1 MKMKYT
7 SAFCFSL
14 LLCASLWAQD
24 KPRSTQ
30 KDSAM
35 VSTAKVKFAPAT
47 KKEVNTKDSAV
58 VKTDRYGLRLGIDL
72 SKLARAFY
80 EDDYKGLELVGDY
93 RLTKKFWLAGE
104 LGNENKTTDDDQLD
118 TKTKGTYFKVGF
130 DYNTYQNWLDME
142 NQITIGLR
150 YGVSSFSQEL
160 ESYEIYNPNPYF
172 GEDPLVVSGQKWN
185 GLSASWLEA
194 VAGVK
199 VEVFNNVYVGFS
211 LRLYRMVSNKR
222 PDNFD
227 NLYIPGYGR
236 TYDGDFGAGFNYTI
250 SYFIPI
256 YKKTKTIGEAKS
268 QKK

>member
-1 MKMKYT
+1 MKMKYI

-14 LLCASLWAQD
+14 LLCASLWAQED
-24 KPRSTQ
+24 STF
-30 KDSAM
+30 
-35 VSTAKVKFAPAT
+35 VGSTDKVKFIKPT
-47 KKEVNTKDSAV
+47 V
-58 VKTDRYGLRLGIDL
+58 VDTAKPVKSDRYGIRVGVDL
-72 SKLARAFY
+72 SKLARMLY

-93 RLTKKFWLAGE
+93 RLTKRFWLAGE

-118 TKTKGTYFKVGF
+118 FKTKGTYFKVGF
-130 DYNTYQNWLDME
+130 DYNTYENWLDME

-160 ESYEIYNPNPYF
+160 LSYEIYNPNPF
-172 GEDPLVVSGQKWN
+172 FNEDPLVVSGQEWT
-185 GLSASWLEA
+185 GLSASWLEF

-199 VEVFNNVYVGFS
+199 VEVFNNFYAGFS
-211 LRLYRMVSNKR
+211 LRLNRIMSNKK

-236 TYDGDFGAGFNYTI
+236 TYNGEFGAGFNYTV

-256 YKKTKTIGEAKS
+256 YKKQIRPAEKTGTKK
-268 QKK
+268 